1 MFNKL
6 KEDNIHPIFISFNGQ
21 YKVSTSLTKKESIL
35 HAIAIQLTNPDDI
48 KGCNIICNE
57 EKLNEYLGNDSVVL
71 LIDELNV
78 LSNPIECEAST
89 MLKKL
94 FLDKTNQYLVF
105 STHLLIDID
114 SSNLSQFITTESFRF
129 CIYLDFKPTT
139 NIQLLRDLVRNI
151 SVLEAMY
158 YGMIPSLIYSVKS
171 KKLIFITIIR
181 DLKIN

>member
-1 MFNKL
+1 
-6 KEDNIHPIFISFNGQ
+6 
-21 YKVSTSLTKKESIL
+21 
-35 HAIAIQLTNPDDI
+35 
-48 KGCNIICNE
+48 
-57 EKLNEYLGNDSVVL
+57 
-71 LIDELNV
+71 
-78 LSNPIECEAST
+78 

-139 NIQLLRDLVRNI
+139 NIQLLQDLVRNI